1 MPKKNA
7 QQKPHYVDNKE
18 FFRNMVVYLDEVKV
32 ADAAD
37 EPRPRIPD
45 YIGDCFMKIA
55 QHLSYKPNFI
65 NYTYR
70 DDMISD
76 GVENCCQYLY
86 NFNPEK
92 TENPFAYF
100 TQIIW
105 YAFLRRIQKE
115 KRQLYVK
122 YKQIE
127 LSSLVDEMEQGGS
140 SRRSN
145 IREENAARDEFIKNY
160 EESMRA
166 SREKQKA
173 NKAAR
178 AKQPV
183 GSALFKEDKD
193 VE

>member
-1 MPKKNA
+1 MKKKNA
-7 QQKPHYVDNKE
+7 QIKPHYVDNKE
-18 FFRNMVVYLDEVKV
+18 FFKSMVGYLDEVKI
-32 ADAAD
+32 ADDAG

-55 QHLSYKPNFI
+55 RHLSYKPNFI

-92 TENPFAYF
+92 TENLFAYF

-115 KRQLYVK
+115 KRQLYIK

-127 LSSLVDEMEQGGS
+127 LSSLEDEMDQGGS
-140 SRRSN
+140 NRKSN
-145 IREENAARDEFIKNY
+145 VREENAARDEFIKNY
-160 EESMRA
+160 EESMRI
-166 SREKQKA
+166 SRDKQRI
-173 NKAAR
+173 NKIAR
-178 AKQPV
+178 HKKPV
-183 GSALFKEDKD
+183 GSALFKEDND
-193 VE
+193 V